1 MSKLFKFKDDQYMFK
16 GVTHTRE
23 IARAILIDEN
33 NNVCLEKL
41 KDDDGFG
48 PRDYYETP
56 GGGIKKG
63 ESHIDALHREIEEEV
78 GYKCEVL
85 EHIADVEDYYNL
97 IYRKNINHFYL
108 VRRKEKASQHLE
120 EDEKI
125 RIEKIIWVP
134 IDEAVRL
141 YENMQNVL
149 VGKIVKQR
157 ELPILKLAKEM
168 LKKLWKRHCNKK

>member
-1 MSKLFKFKDDQYMFK
+1 MSIVLKFKDDQYMFT

-23 IARAILIDEN
+23 IVRAILIDEY

-41 KDDDGFG
+41 LDDDGFG

-63 ESHIDALHREIEEEV
+63 ESHEEALHREIEEEV

-85 EHIADVEDYYNL
+85 AHIADVHDYYNL
-97 IYRKNINHFYL
+97 IGRKNYNHFYL
-108 VRRKEKASQHLE
+108 VRRLEKVKQHLE
-120 EDEKI
+120 PDEKL
-125 RIEKIIWVP
+125 RISKIIWVP
-134 IDEAVRL
+134 IDQAIKL

-168 LKKLWKRHCNKK
+168 LEKR

>member
-1 MSKLFKFKDDQYMFK
+1 MFT

-23 IARAILIDEN
+23 IVRAILIDEN
-33 NNVCLEKL
+33 NNVCLEKIL
-41 KDDDGFG
+41 DDDGFG

-63 ESHIDALHREIEEEV
+63 ESHEEALHREIEEEV

-85 EHIADVEDYYNL
+85 AHIADVHDYYNL
-97 IYRKNINHFYL
+97 IGRKNYNHFYL
-108 VRRKEKASQHLE
+108 VRRLEKVKQHLE
-120 EDEKI
+120 PDEKL
-125 RIEKIIWVP
+125 RISKIIWVP
-134 IDEAVRL
+134 IDEAIKL

-168 LKKLWKRHCNKK
+168 LEKR

>member
-1 MSKLFKFKDDQYMFK
+1 MPKLLKFKDDQYMFK
-16 GVTHTRE
+16 GVTHKRE
-23 IARAILIDEN
+23 IVRAILIDDK
-33 NNVCLEKL
+33 NNVCIEKL

-56 GGGIKKG
+56 GGGIKPG
-63 ESHIDALHREIEEEV
+63 ESHSDALHREIEEEV

-108 VRRKEKASQHLE
+108 VKATEKVKQHLE
-120 EDEKI
+120 PDEVI
-125 RIEKIIWVP
+125 RIEKIVWVP
-134 IDEAVRL
+134 IDEAIRL

-157 ELPILKLAKEM
+157 ELPILKMAKEI
-168 LKKLWKRHCNKK
+168 LERK

>member
-1 MSKLFKFKDDQYMFK
+1 MSKLFKYKDDQYMFK

-23 IARAILIDEN
+23 IVRAILLDEN
-33 NNVCLEKL
+33 NNVCIEKL

-56 GGGIKKG
+56 GGGIKAN
-63 ESHIDALHREIEEEV
+63 ESHDDALHREIEEEV

-85 EHIADVEDYYNL
+85 SHIADVHDYYNL
-97 IYRKNINHFYL
+97 IGRKNHNYFYL
-108 VRRKEKASQHLE
+108 VRRKEKVEQHLE
-120 EDEKI
+120 PAEQI

-134 IDEAVRL
+134 IDEAIRV
-141 YENMQNVL
+141 YEEMQNVL

-168 LKKLWKRHCNKK
+168 IDKL

>member
-1 MSKLFKFKDDQYMFK
+1 MPKVLKFKDDQYMFK

-23 IARAILIDEN
+23 IVRAVLLDEN

-41 KDDDGFG
+41 VDDDGFG

-56 GGGIKKG
+56 GGGIKTG
-63 ESHIDALHREIEEEV
+63 ESHDDALHREIAEEV
-78 GYKCEVL
+78 GYNCEIL
-85 EHIADVEDYYNL
+85 EHIADVHDYYNL
-97 IYRKNINHFYL
+97 IGRKNYNHFYL
-108 VRRKEKASQHLE
+108 VKRLEKVEQHLE
-120 EDEKI
+120 PDEKI

-134 IDEAVRL
+134 IDEAITL

-157 ELPILKLAKEM
+157 ELPILKMA
-168 LKKLWKRHCNKK
+168 KKLIENGDF